1 MSRILN
7 GEALA
12 LGLDLGVRTRLVKKS
27 APPHEVRDVLTE
39 DAGACGLNFFLA
51 RWLIIRRL
59 LAVPVPASV
68 LRAVHW
74 STSRSLLPSSTRF
87 YLVFQLD
94 QIKIPSPRAPSYLR
108 VTLTFTAQR
117 TRYMQLQKYRP
128 RIALMPRKE
137 QPLTQ
142 IHFIPPQLFLVN
154 VGDVTSGHSNVVI
167 STASSTPFSR
177 RRPA

>member
-27 APPHEVRDVLTE
+27 APLHEVRDVLTE
-39 DAGACGLNFFLA
+39 DAKACGLNFFLA
-51 RWLIIRRL
+51 QWLIIRRL
-59 LAVPVPASV
+59 LAVPVLASV
-68 LRAVHW
+68 PRAVHW

-87 YLVFQLD
+87 HPLFQLD
-94 QIKIPSPRAPSYLR
+94 QIKILSPRAPSHLR
-108 VTLTFTAQR
+108 VTLTFTA
-117 TRYMQLQKYRP
+117 RYMRLQKYRP
-128 RIALMPRKE
+128 RIALMPPIE

-142 IHFIPPQLFLVN
+142 IHFVPPQLFLVN
-154 VGDVTSGHSNVVI
+154 VGDMTYGHSNVVI